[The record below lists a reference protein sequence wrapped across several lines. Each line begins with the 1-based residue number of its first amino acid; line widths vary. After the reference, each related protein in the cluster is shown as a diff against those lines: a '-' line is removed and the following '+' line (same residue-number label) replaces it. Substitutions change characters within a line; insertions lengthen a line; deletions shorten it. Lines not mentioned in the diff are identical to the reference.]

1 MIRLSPKNPLSLAF
15 DIALGLRGVI
25 EEAETMDKAL
35 KGAGSGQHTAEHS
48 SESGARVITPE
59 QLEAQGVVR
68 F

>member
-1 MIRLSPKNPLSLAF
+1 MIRLSPRNPLALAF

-35 KGAGSGQHTAEHS
+35 KGTDIGQS
-48 SESGARVITPE
+48 SEPGARVMSPE
-59 QLEAQGVVR
+59 QVEAAGLVR